1 MKNQH
6 NTNSSSGR
14 FTTDTPQREN
24 EQTTRSFTM
33 RNMGRGLLLGLSLS
47 IAAFSVAT
55 AQTGSLQGRRVI
67 LNDGGL
73 TTGTFNR
80 IQLNTPADGSLTGD
94 YNLIL
99 PPSNGAV
106 DNILFVESVPSAG
119 NSQLNFT
126 AGDHIFWK
134 LKGNTAVFVDG
145 TNNLLGTLTAD
156 PLNIITGGATRLRVT
171 AAGDVGIGAGN
182 APSQLFAV
190 GGGAGGN
197 LTINNAGDLVTAGNV
212 TVNGAATN
220 TIGIAATTN
229 NILGT
234 TTITGN
240 ALVNNSGAF
249 TTGIGTGTN
258 TGLVSIG
265 NGTGGGITAD
275 AGAGNVVLNN
285 IAIATPA
292 VTDYAVWMTAAG
304 NNVRRQLLS
313 GTADQG
319 LMYEAGQYRL
329 GHSTNGS
336 LPIITSRFVR
346 VGFGGVGTLTFNT
359 PTTTALVINNGGLV
373 DLNTVGGANTN
384 IGSATT
390 GTVAI
395 TGATISG
402 TAANVNLN
410 STLTGATT
418 IGSTATGGAV
428 ALNSS
433 STITSLAPNV
443 NTNNSG
449 TGATTIGSTA
459 TGGAVAL
466 NSSSTITL
474 LAPNANVNNS
484 GTGATT
490 IGSTA
495 TGGAVAF
502 NSASTITSLA
512 PNVNV
517 NNSGTGATTIGNL
530 ATGGAVSVRSNT
542 GITLDVNATTNNL
555 VMNNILIATPAVTD
569 YAVWMTA
576 AGNNV
581 RRQLLSGTADQG
593 LMYEAG
599 QYRLG
604 HSTDGNNQIVTSRFV
619 RVGVGGTLTF
629 NSGAPTAA
637 TMLQL
642 NTNGNIDI
650 STTGTAK
657 TEIGNA
663 TGGNVNISTGGTIT
677 ALGTTNVNV
686 TGNAVT
692 TIGSLTNTGGTNIRA
707 NGTITLDVNNVAND
721 VVMNNINT
729 GVNSNDVMLITSP
742 GNQVRRLASNQFA
755 WLITGNGHV
764 VTDNVNNLLGTTTA
778 ADLRVITNNVTRMVV
793 NGTGGAVAVG
803 NIGIGT
809 SADATYRLAIAPNG
823 TGNGILVTGAPVTG
837 LRIEDPSGT
846 GITVGAATAPT
857 TGIVVQ
863 AATTGMTIGSVTA
876 PTALGLSVRTAGAA
890 NGITVDQSIGSDLV
904 INESSIS
911 RSVADIAI
919 NPGGANLVTTDGN
932 VTISGAN
939 TNTIGV
945 AATTNN
951 ILGATNIN
959 NNVNANTQI
968 NTGTSTGTV
977 TIGNTAVTS
986 GPVNI
991 RSGGTSPTTIDV
1003 GVTTNNLVLNNIDV
1017 VNPIDDILWITAG
1030 TNRVRRTP
1038 FSGTAD
1044 EGLQF
1049 NSSAYRL
1056 GHLVNGSA
1064 PIVNPRFVR
1073 VGGGG
1078 TLTFNTATT
1087 TALVINTGGQVDLNN
1102 VGGANTN
1109 IGTTGAGT
1117 MTLGGLVI
1125 NATAPTMT
1133 STSTTS
1139 NTINAATLTLNSTN
1153 LYNTAIGN
1161 PNGTFSLSS
1170 DQFRV
1175 AVSGDLSDNGGNVVV
1190 ADNLDVTGT
1199 GTNNI
1204 GVVGSTNLILGSTT
1218 VTGATDINVTGGSG
1232 TNIGTGTNTNSVNIG
1247 NPGFG
1252 GGITMSAGTTN
1263 IEMTNIAID
1272 ATPLSML
1279 SLNVSNQ
1286 VRRTALL
1293 NMANQGLMY
1302 EGGEF
1307 RLGHS
1312 TPGSNPIITSRTVRV
1327 GALGTLTFSSAAETM
1342 LVLNNNGNVDVS
1354 TVGTGVTTIG
1364 HAAGGNVSV
1373 LSGGTIAVT
1382 GTTNINTTG
1391 TANTSVGNATGTF
1404 GLTSSQLNVAS
1415 ASGELSDAV
1424 GAVTVNDGDGFV
1436 VNTTGGGNDL
1446 TITEAAITRAGAL
1459 LVDQG
1464 AAATLTLGNTA
1475 GTTTIAGVS
1484 GTPNITAT
1492 SLASSGAPAFSHP
1505 TDGIVIAD
1513 NTGLLR
1519 RRPVTDLINA
1529 SNGVIYNETGTDAE
1543 IRLGTLNVG
1552 TGVGT
1557 NALAGPRFVNLGTL
1571 GVLSFN
1577 RGVGANNMLSLNGAT
1592 GVVTIDATTANIN
1605 NTTGNTVVG
1614 NATGTFGLAST
1625 QLNVASATGE
1635 LSDLVGAVT
1644 VNDVDGL
1651 VVNTNGAS
1659 PAGDLT
1665 ITETTISRV
1674 NADININP
1682 GGGNIV
1688 RTDGSLTVAVNLV
1701 TDGTNN
1707 LGNGS
1712 GADNTTI
1719 AAGTGTITLI
1729 GGTNIN
1735 TTGSGQTTIGDLANS
1750 SAVNVRSQTA
1760 VNLLSDANVN
1770 IQTSGNGDVVI
1781 GNSPTTQ
1788 TLTINAD
1795 IRGSG
1800 ANKFAERVIV
1810 NGTGVAAYT
1819 IANGLATAN
1828 SVILVT
1834 LENYSGV
1841 GILSYQITNRAA
1853 TSFTVTFSNNIL
1865 VGETVAVHYMIINP

>member
-47 IAAFSVAT
+47 IATFSVAT

-126 AGDHIFWK
+126 SGDQLFWK
-134 LKGNTAVFVDG
+134 LKGNNTTFVDG

-156 PLNIITGGATRLRVT
+156 PLNIITGGTMRIRVT
-171 AAGDVGIGAGN
+171 AAGNVGIGAGN

-197 LTINNAGDLVTAGNV
+197 LTIDNSGNLVTAGNL
-212 TVNGAATN
+212 TINGTGTN
-220 TIGIAATTN
+220 AIGVAATTN
-229 NILGT
+229 TILGT
-234 TTITGN
+234 TTVTGN

-265 NGTGGGITAD
+265 NGAGGGITAD

-285 IAIATPA
+285 ILSAVPA
-292 VTDYAVWMTAAG
+292 PTDYMVWMTAVG
-304 NNVRRQLLS
+304 NNVRRTLLS

-319 LMYEAGQYRL
+319 LMHEAGQYRL
-329 GHSTNGS
+329 GNSTDGNT
-336 LPIITSRFVR
+336 PIVSSRFVR
-346 VGFGGVGTLTFNT
+346 VGAAGTLTFNT
-359 PTTTALVINNGGLV
+359 ATTTALVINNGGLV

-384 IGSATT
+384 IGTT
-390 GTVAI
+390 GAGTLALRGASI
-395 TGATISG
+395 TGTAPVMSSTSTTSNDINAATL
-402 TAANVNLN
+402 TLN
-410 STLTGATT
+410 STAGYNTNVGNATGTFGLTSTQLNIASATGNISDAVGNVVVADNLDVTGTGTNNIGVAAATNTILGTTGVTGATT
-418 IGSTATGGAV
+418 I
-428 ALNSS
+428 
-433 STITSLAPNV
+433 
-443 NTNNSG
+443 NNSG
-449 TGATTIGSTA
+449 AFTTDIA
-459 TGGAVAL
+459 TGT
-466 NSSSTITL
+466 N
-474 LAPNANVNNS
+474 
-484 GTGATT
+484 TGL
-490 IGSTA
+490 
-495 TGGAVAF
+495 V
-502 NSASTITSLA
+502 
-512 PNVNV
+512 
-517 NNSGTGATTIGNL
+517 TIGNN
-530 ATGGAVSVRSNT
+530 ANGGGVTVSA
-542 GITLDVNATTNNL
+542 GTTNL
-555 VMNNILIATPAVTD
+555 VLNNITIATPAVTD

-604 HSTDGNNQIVTSRFV
+604 HSTDGNNPITGARFV
-619 RVGVGGTLTF
+619 RVGGGGTLTF
-629 NSGAPTAA
+629 NSGTAN
-637 TMLQL
+637 MLTL
-642 NTNGNIDI
+642 NNNGNVDV
-650 STTGTAK
+650 STTGTGV
-657 TEIGNA
+657 TTIGNA
-663 TGGNVNISTGGTIT
+663 TGGNVSVLSAGTIAAT
-677 ALGTTNVNV
+677 GTTNINT

-692 TIGSLTNTGGTNIRA
+692 TIGSLANTGGTNIRA
-707 NGTITLDVNNVAND
+707 NGTITIDVNNVANN
-721 VVMNNINT
+721 VVMNNIAT
-729 GVNSNDVMLITSP
+729 GVNSNDVMLINAS
-742 GNQVRRLASNQFA
+742 NQVRRLASNQFA

-793 NGTGGAVAVG
+793 NGTGGPVAVG

-809 SADATYRLAIAPNG
+809 SADATYRLAIAPNA
-823 TGNGILVTGAPVTG
+823 TGNGVLVTGAPVTG

-846 GITVGAATAPT
+846 GISVGAAGAPT
-857 TGIVVQ
+857 TGIIVQ
-863 AATTGMTIGSVTA
+863 AGTTGMTIGSVTA

-890 NGITVDQSIGSDLV
+890 NGITVDQSAGSDLV

-911 RSVADIAI
+911 RTAANIAI
-919 NPGGANLVTTDGN
+919 NPGSGNLVTTDGN

-945 AATTNN
+945 AGTTNN
-951 ILGATNIN
+951 ITGTQNVVGLTNIN
-959 NNVNANTQI
+959 TGAGTANTNI
-968 NTGTSTGTV
+968 GNTGAGAGTV
-977 TIGNTAVTS
+977 TIA
-986 GPVNI
+986 
-991 RSGGTSPTTIDV
+991 SGGTNATTIDV
-1003 GVTTNNLVLNNIDV
+1003 GNTGNNLILNNILNA
-1017 VNPIDDILWITAG
+1017 NPIQDILWITA
-1030 TNRVRRTP
+1030 TNQVRRAT
-1038 FSGTAD
+1038 FTSTAD

-1049 NSSAYRL
+1049 NNSAYRL
-1056 GHLVNGSA
+1056 GHLVDGSA

-1078 TLTFNTATT
+1078 TLTFNTGTT
-1087 TALVINTGGQVDLNN
+1087 TALVINNGGQVDLNN

-1109 IGTTGAGT
+1109 IGTTGSGT
-1117 MTLGGLVI
+1117 ITLGGATI
-1125 NATAPTMT
+1125 NATAPTMS

-1139 NTINAATLTLNSTN
+1139 NTINAATLTLNNTAG
-1153 LYNTAIGN
+1153 YNTAIGN
-1161 PNGTFSLSS
+1161 TTGTFSLSS

-1175 AVSGDLSDNGGNVVV
+1175 AVNGDLSDNGGNVVV

-1204 GVVGSTNLILGSTT
+1204 GVPLATNIILGSTT

-1247 NPGFG
+1247 NNANG
-1252 GGITMSAGTTN
+1252 GGISMSAGTTN
-1263 IEMTNIAID
+1263 ITMTNIAND

-1279 SLNVSNQ
+1279 SLNASNQ
-1286 VRRTALL
+1286 VRSTALS

-1312 TPGSNPIITSRTVRV
+1312 TNGSNAITSARFVRV
-1327 GALGTLTFSSAAETM
+1327 GAAGTLTFNTATTTA
-1342 LVLNNNGNVDVS
+1342 LVINNGGQVDLNN
-1354 TVGTGVTTIG
+1354 VGGANTNIGTTG
-1364 HAAGGNVSV
+1364 S
-1373 LSGGTIAVT
+1373 GTITLGGASINAT
-1382 GTTNINTTG
+1382 APTMTSTSTTSNTINAATLTLNS
-1391 TANTSVGNATGTF
+1391 TAGYNTAVGNATGTF
-1404 GLTSSQLNVAS
+1404 GLTSTQLNVAS
-1415 ASGELSDAV
+1415 ASGELSDLV
-1424 GAVTVNDGDGFV
+1424 GAVTVNDVDGFV
-1436 VNTTGGGNDL
+1436 VNSGGAADV
-1446 TITEAAITRAGAL
+1446 TITETAITRAGAFT
-1459 LVDQG
+1459 VDQG
-1464 AAATLTLGNTA
+1464 ANLLTLGNVGGTVTIGGTA
-1475 GTTTIAGVS
+1475 GTA
-1484 GTPNITAT
+1484 NITAT
-1492 SLASSGAPAFSHP
+1492 SLSTNVAPAFTHP
-1505 TDGIVIAD
+1505 TDGIVIA
-1513 NTGLLR
+1513 NGSGVLR

-1543 IRLGTLNVG
+1543 VRLGTLAAG
-1552 TGVGT
+1552 TGALT

-1577 RGVGANNMLSLNGAT
+1577 RGAGTNNMLSLNGAT
-1592 GVVTIDATTANIN
+1592 GVVTIDGTTTNIN
-1605 NTTGNTVVG
+1605 TGAGNNTVVG
-1614 NATGTFGLAST
+1614 NATGTFGLTST
-1625 QLNVASATGE
+1625 QLNIASASGE
-1635 LSDLVGAVT
+1635 LSDAVGAVT
-1644 VNDVDGL
+1644 VNDAEGL
-1651 VVNTNGAS
+1651 VINTGV
-1659 PAGDLT
+1659 PTDLV

-1688 RTDGSLTVAVNLV
+1688 NTDGSMYVARNLV
-1701 TDGTNN
+1701 VDQTTN

-1719 AAGTGTITLI
+1719 AAGTGTITLT
-1729 GGTNIN
+1729 GTTNIN
-1735 TTGSGQTTIGDLANS
+1735 TTGTATTTIGDLANS
-1750 SAVNVRSQTA
+1750 AAVNVRSQTA
-1760 VNLLSDANVN
+1760 VNLLSDGNVN
-1770 IQTSGNGDVVI
+1770 IQTGGNGDVVI
-1781 GNSPTTQ
+1781 GNSPNTQ

-1795 IRGSG
+1795 IRGTG
-1800 ANKFAERVIV
+1800 PNRFAERVLV

-1819 IANGLATAN
+1819 IANNLATAN
-1828 SVILVT
+1828 SVVIIT
-1834 LENYSGV
+1834 LENYTGG
-1841 GILSYQITNRAA
+1841 GILSYQLTARAA
-1853 TSFTVTFSNNIL
+1853 GSFTVTFSNNIL